1 VWGVVFVVEDLDATV
16 AWLGPDVVSTPRDAV
31 QSGRRIASIRREVG
45 LGLPVALMTPHVR

>member
-1 VWGVVFVVEDLDATV
+1 VVFVVDDLDATV

-31 QSGRRIASIRREVG
+31 QSGRRIASIRREAG